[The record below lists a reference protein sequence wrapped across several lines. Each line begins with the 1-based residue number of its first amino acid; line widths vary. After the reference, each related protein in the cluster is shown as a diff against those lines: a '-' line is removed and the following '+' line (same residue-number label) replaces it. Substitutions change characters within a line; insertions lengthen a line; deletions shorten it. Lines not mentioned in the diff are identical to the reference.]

1 MLALNYV
8 KKNLRAGGFAQAVL
22 AYLADC
28 MNEADGKCFP
38 SRETIAEYF
47 SSEDDPCTV
56 KRVDR
61 ALARLREL
69 GFIKSECVPHRKQPA
84 KGIEGGWH
92 NEYSFPGLSGGAP
105 KTDATHRNG
114 VDPIAGVSPTVGRGS
129 PQIGQGVAPTVERGS
144 PHRGVEKQKETEVK
158 QKRNSSSTH
167 TCEEPPFDDELFNEA
182 RQVASENLESFENE
196 VCAEAACSGI
206 DQTPAESIEILHATR
221 SKSFFGANTSTG
233 GRNAAERKSEAISK
247 PRRRAAAPV
256 ERPADVSAQAW
267 DDWMTIRKAKRL
279 PVTPTALAGIRREAE
294 RAGVSLTDAITFSV
308 EQGWAGFRADWYS
321 RATAK
326 SSPAPSSGGRYLTA
340 QERYEERLRKAGEMT
355 DAEYMAQFLRP
366 TPLEIEAR
374 QRKNHE
380 SA

>member
-167 TCEEPPFDDELFNEA
+167 M
-182 RQVASENLESFENE
+182 R
-196 VCAEAACSGI
+196 
-206 DQTPAESIEILHATR
+206 R
-221 SKSFFGANTSTG
+221 TS
-233 GRNAAERKSEAISK
+233 
-247 PRRRAAAPV
+247 V
-256 ERPADVSAQAW
+256 
-267 DDWMTIRKAKRL
+267 
-279 PVTPTALAGIRREAE
+279 
-294 RAGVSLTDAITFSV
+294 
-308 EQGWAGFRADWYS
+308 
-321 RATAK
+321 
-326 SSPAPSSGGRYLTA
+326 
-340 QERYEERLRKAGEMT
+340 
-355 DAEYMAQFLRP
+355 
-366 TPLEIEAR
+366 
-374 QRKNHE
+374 
-380 SA
+380 

>member
-92 NEYSFPGLSGGAP
+92 NEYSFPGLSGAAP

-114 VDPIAGVSPTVGRGS
+114 V
-129 PQIGQGVAPTVERGS
+129 APKLDKG
-144 PHRGVEKQKETEVK
+144 
-158 QKRNSSSTH
+158 
-167 TCEEPPFDDELFNEA
+167 
-182 RQVASENLESFENE
+182 
-196 VCAEAACSGI
+196 
-206 DQTPAESIEILHATR
+206 
-221 SKSFFGANTSTG
+221 
-233 GRNAAERKSEAISK
+233 
-247 PRRRAAAPV
+247 
-256 ERPADVSAQAW
+256 
-267 DDWMTIRKAKRL
+267 
-279 PVTPTALAGIRREAE
+279 
-294 RAGVSLTDAITFSV
+294 
-308 EQGWAGFRADWYS
+308 
-321 RATAK
+321 
-326 SSPAPSSGGRYLTA
+326 
-340 QERYEERLRKAGEMT
+340 
-355 DAEYMAQFLRP
+355 
-366 TPLEIEAR
+366 
-374 QRKNHE
+374 
-380 SA
+380 

>member
-114 VDPIAGVSPTVGRGS
+114 VDPIAGVSPTV
-129 PQIGQGVAPTVERGS
+129 ERGS

-182 RQVASENLESFENE
+182 ARVVSETEATSESPPEKK
-196 VCAEAACSGI
+196 
-206 DQTPAESIEILHATR
+206 Q
-221 SKSFFGANTSTG
+221 K
-233 GRNAAERKSEAISK
+233 K
-247 PRRRAAAPV
+247 PRKARTSFATV
-256 ERPADVSAQAW
+256 ERP
-267 DDWMTIRKAKRL
+267 DDLPEQLWQDWLALRKAKRAPL
-279 PVTPTALAGIRREAE
+279 NTTTINTFRAEAQKAGISFEEA
-294 RAGVSLTDAITFSV
+294 VSFSV
-308 EQGWAGFRADWYS
+308 ANGYQGFKADWY
-321 RATAK
+321 
-326 SSPAPSSGGRYLTA
+326 
-340 QERYEERLRKAGEMT
+340 
-355 DAEYMAQFLRP
+355 
-366 TPLEIEAR
+366 
-374 QRKNHE
+374 RKNASTFTNDRPHQGYAGFGARNTAE
-380 SA
+380 IDYNYGLPVRGAVG

>member
-92 NEYSFPGLSGGAP
+92 NEYSFPGLSGAAP

-114 VDPIAGVSPTVGRGS
+114 VDPIAGVSPTVERGS
-129 PQIGQGVAPTVERGS
+129 PQIGQGVAPTEGS
-144 PHRGVEKQKETEVK
+144 RNRKKQKL
-158 QKRNSSSTH
+158 N
-167 TCEEPPFDDELFNEA
+167 
-182 RQVASENLESFENE
+182 
-196 VCAEAACSGI
+196 
-206 DQTPAESIEILHATR
+206 
-221 SKSFFGANTSTG
+221 
-233 GRNAAERKSEAISK
+233 
-247 PRRRAAAPV
+247 
-256 ERPADVSAQAW
+256 
-267 DDWMTIRKAKRL
+267 
-279 PVTPTALAGIRREAE
+279 RRETVVAH
-294 RAGVSLTDAITFSV
+294 TH
-308 EQGWAGFRADWYS
+308 
-321 RATAK
+321 AK
-326 SSPAPSSGGRYLTA
+326 SLRLTTNFSTR
-340 QERYEERLRKAGEMT
+340 QHELYPKPKQLLKVLLRKNRRSHERLA
-355 DAEYMAQFLRP
+355 LRLRLSRGLTIFP
-366 TPLEIEAR
+366 SNFGRTG
-374 QRKNHE
+374 
-380 SA
+380 

>member
-129 PQIGQGVAPTVERGS
+129 PQIGQGVAPTVGS
-144 PHRGVEKQKETEVK
+144 RNRKKQKV
-158 QKRNSSSTH
+158 N
-167 TCEEPPFDDELFNEA
+167 
-182 RQVASENLESFENE
+182 
-196 VCAEAACSGI
+196 
-206 DQTPAESIEILHATR
+206 
-221 SKSFFGANTSTG
+221 
-233 GRNAAERKSEAISK
+233 
-247 PRRRAAAPV
+247 
-256 ERPADVSAQAW
+256 
-267 DDWMTIRKAKRL
+267 
-279 PVTPTALAGIRREAE
+279 RRETVVAHTHAKNL
-294 RAGVSLTDAITFSV
+294 RLTTNFSTRQH
-308 EQGWAGFRADWYS
+308 ELYP
-321 RATAK
+321 K
-326 SSPAPSSGGRYLTA
+326 SKQLLKALLRKNRRSH
-340 QERYEERLRKAGEMT
+340 ERLA
-355 DAEYMAQFLRP
+355 LRLRLSRGLTIFP
-366 TPLEIEAR
+366 SNFGRTG
-374 QRKNHE
+374 
-380 SA
+380 

>member
-144 PHRGVEKQKETEVK
+144 PVGSRNRKKQKL
-158 QKRNSSSTH
+158 N
-167 TCEEPPFDDELFNEA
+167 
-182 RQVASENLESFENE
+182 
-196 VCAEAACSGI
+196 
-206 DQTPAESIEILHATR
+206 
-221 SKSFFGANTSTG
+221 
-233 GRNAAERKSEAISK
+233 
-247 PRRRAAAPV
+247 
-256 ERPADVSAQAW
+256 
-267 DDWMTIRKAKRL
+267 
-279 PVTPTALAGIRREAE
+279 RRETVVAHTHAKNL
-294 RAGVSLTDAITFSV
+294 RLTTNFSTRQH
-308 EQGWAGFRADWYS
+308 ELYP
-321 RATAK
+321 K
-326 SSPAPSSGGRYLTA
+326 SKQLLKALLRKNRRSH
-340 QERYEERLRKAGEMT
+340 ERLA
-355 DAEYMAQFLRP
+355 LRLRLSRGLTIFP
-366 TPLEIEAR
+366 SNFGRTG
-374 QRKNHE
+374 
-380 SA
+380 

>member
-47 SSEDDPCTV
+47 SSEDDPYTV

-114 VDPIAGVSPTVGRGS
+114 VDPIAGE
-129 PQIGQGVAPTVERGS
+129 A
-144 PHRGVEKQKETEVK
+144 HRGK
-158 QKRNSSSTH
+158 
-167 TCEEPPFDDELFNEA
+167 
-182 RQVASENLESFENE
+182 
-196 VCAEAACSGI
+196 G
-206 DQTPAESIEILHATR
+206 
-221 SKSFFGANTSTG
+221 
-233 GRNAAERKSEAISK
+233 
-247 PRRRAAAPV
+247 
-256 ERPADVSAQAW
+256 
-267 DDWMTIRKAKRL
+267 
-279 PVTPTALAGIRREAE
+279 
-294 RAGVSLTDAITFSV
+294 
-308 EQGWAGFRADWYS
+308 
-321 RATAK
+321 
-326 SSPAPSSGGRYLTA
+326 
-340 QERYEERLRKAGEMT
+340 
-355 DAEYMAQFLRP
+355 
-366 TPLEIEAR
+366 
-374 QRKNHE
+374 
-380 SA
+380 

>member
-92 NEYSFPGLSGGAP
+92 NEYSFPGLSGAAP

-114 VDPIAGVSPTVGRGS
+114 VDPIAGVSPTV
-129 PQIGQGVAPTVERGS
+129 ERGS
-144 PHRGVEKQKETEVK
+144 PHRGK
-158 QKRNSSSTH
+158 
-167 TCEEPPFDDELFNEA
+167 
-182 RQVASENLESFENE
+182 
-196 VCAEAACSGI
+196 G
-206 DQTPAESIEILHATR
+206 
-221 SKSFFGANTSTG
+221 
-233 GRNAAERKSEAISK
+233 
-247 PRRRAAAPV
+247 
-256 ERPADVSAQAW
+256 
-267 DDWMTIRKAKRL
+267 
-279 PVTPTALAGIRREAE
+279 
-294 RAGVSLTDAITFSV
+294 
-308 EQGWAGFRADWYS
+308 
-321 RATAK
+321 
-326 SSPAPSSGGRYLTA
+326 
-340 QERYEERLRKAGEMT
+340 
-355 DAEYMAQFLRP
+355 
-366 TPLEIEAR
+366 
-374 QRKNHE
+374 
-380 SA
+380 

>member
-114 VDPIAGVSPTVGRGS
+114 VDPIAGVSPTVERGS
-129 PQIGQGVAPTVERGS
+129 PQIGQGVAPTVGS
-144 PHRGVEKQKETEVK
+144 RNRKKQKL
-158 QKRNSSSTH
+158 N
-167 TCEEPPFDDELFNEA
+167 
-182 RQVASENLESFENE
+182 
-196 VCAEAACSGI
+196 
-206 DQTPAESIEILHATR
+206 
-221 SKSFFGANTSTG
+221 
-233 GRNAAERKSEAISK
+233 
-247 PRRRAAAPV
+247 
-256 ERPADVSAQAW
+256 
-267 DDWMTIRKAKRL
+267 
-279 PVTPTALAGIRREAE
+279 RRETVVAHTHM
-294 RAGVSLTDAITFSV
+294 RRTSV
-308 EQGWAGFRADWYS
+308 
-321 RATAK
+321 
-326 SSPAPSSGGRYLTA
+326 
-340 QERYEERLRKAGEMT
+340 
-355 DAEYMAQFLRP
+355 
-366 TPLEIEAR
+366 
-374 QRKNHE
+374 
-380 SA
+380 

>member
-92 NEYSFPGLSGGAP
+92 NEYSFPGLSGAAP

-114 VDPIAGVSPTVGRGS
+114 VDPIAGVSPTVES
-129 PQIGQGVAPTVERGS
+129 GS

-158 QKRNSSSTH
+158 QKRNSSSAH
-167 TCEEPPFDDELFNEA
+167 TCEEPPFDDDLFDEA
-182 RQVASENLESFENE
+182 IRVVETETASESPPEKK
-196 VCAEAACSGI
+196 
-206 DQTPAESIEILHATR
+206 Q
-221 SKSFFGANTSTG
+221 K
-233 GRNAAERKSEAISK
+233 K
-247 PRRRAAAPV
+247 PRKARTSFATV
-256 ERPADVSAQAW
+256 ERP
-267 DDWMTIRKAKRL
+267 DDLPEQLWQDWLELRKAKRAPL
-279 PVTPTALAGIRREAE
+279 NTTTINTFRAEAQKAGISFEEA
-294 RAGVSLTDAITFSV
+294 VSFSV
-308 EQGWAGFRADWYS
+308 ANGYQGFKADWY
-321 RATAK
+321 
-326 SSPAPSSGGRYLTA
+326 
-340 QERYEERLRKAGEMT
+340 
-355 DAEYMAQFLRP
+355 
-366 TPLEIEAR
+366 
-374 QRKNHE
+374 RKNASTFTNGRPHQGYAGFGARNTAE
-380 SA
+380 IDYTAGID

>member
-114 VDPIAGVSPTVGRGS
+114 VDPIAGVSPTVERGS
-129 PQIGQGVAPTVERGS
+129 PQIGQGVAPTVGS
-144 PHRGVEKQKETEVK
+144 RNRKKQKL
-158 QKRNSSSTH
+158 N
-167 TCEEPPFDDELFNEA
+167 
-182 RQVASENLESFENE
+182 
-196 VCAEAACSGI
+196 
-206 DQTPAESIEILHATR
+206 
-221 SKSFFGANTSTG
+221 
-233 GRNAAERKSEAISK
+233 
-247 PRRRAAAPV
+247 
-256 ERPADVSAQAW
+256 
-267 DDWMTIRKAKRL
+267 
-279 PVTPTALAGIRREAE
+279 RRETVVAHTHAKNL
-294 RAGVSLTDAITFSV
+294 RLTTNFSTRQHELYPKPKQLLKV
-308 EQGWAGFRADWYS
+308 LLRKNRRS
-321 RATAK
+321 H
-326 SSPAPSSGGRYLTA
+326 
-340 QERYEERLRKAGEMT
+340 ERLA
-355 DAEYMAQFLRP
+355 LRLRLSRGLTIFP
-366 TPLEIEAR
+366 SNFGRTG
-374 QRKNHE
+374 
-380 SA
+380 

>member
-8 KKNLRAGGFAQAVL
+8 KKNLRTGGFAQAVL

-129 PQIGQGVAPTVERGS
+129 PQIGQGVAPTVGS
-144 PHRGVEKQKETEVK
+144 RNRKKQKL
-158 QKRNSSSTH
+158 N
-167 TCEEPPFDDELFNEA
+167 
-182 RQVASENLESFENE
+182 
-196 VCAEAACSGI
+196 
-206 DQTPAESIEILHATR
+206 
-221 SKSFFGANTSTG
+221 
-233 GRNAAERKSEAISK
+233 
-247 PRRRAAAPV
+247 
-256 ERPADVSAQAW
+256 
-267 DDWMTIRKAKRL
+267 
-279 PVTPTALAGIRREAE
+279 RRETVVAHTHAKNL
-294 RAGVSLTDAITFSV
+294 RLTTNFSTRQH
-308 EQGWAGFRADWYS
+308 ELYP
-321 RATAK
+321 K
-326 SSPAPSSGGRYLTA
+326 SKQLLKALLRKNRRSH
-340 QERYEERLRKAGEMT
+340 ERLA
-355 DAEYMAQFLRP
+355 LRLRLSRGLTIFP
-366 TPLEIEAR
+366 SNFGRTG
-374 QRKNHE
+374 
-380 SA
+380 

>member
-92 NEYSFPGLSGGAP
+92 NEYSFPGLSGAAP

-114 VDPIAGVSPTVGRGS
+114 VDPIAGVSPTVERGS
-129 PQIGQGVAPTVERGS
+129 PQIGQGVAPTVGS
-144 PHRGVEKQKETEVK
+144 RNRKKQKL
-158 QKRNSSSTH
+158 N
-167 TCEEPPFDDELFNEA
+167 
-182 RQVASENLESFENE
+182 
-196 VCAEAACSGI
+196 
-206 DQTPAESIEILHATR
+206 
-221 SKSFFGANTSTG
+221 
-233 GRNAAERKSEAISK
+233 
-247 PRRRAAAPV
+247 
-256 ERPADVSAQAW
+256 
-267 DDWMTIRKAKRL
+267 
-279 PVTPTALAGIRREAE
+279 RRETVVAHTHAKNL
-294 RAGVSLTDAITFSV
+294 RLTTNFSTRQH
-308 EQGWAGFRADWYS
+308 ELYP
-321 RATAK
+321 K
-326 SSPAPSSGGRYLTA
+326 SKQLLKALLRKNRRSH
-340 QERYEERLRKAGEMT
+340 ERLA
-355 DAEYMAQFLRP
+355 LRLQQSRDLTIFP
-366 TPLEIEAR
+366 SNFGRTG
-374 QRKNHE
+374 
-380 SA
+380 

>member
-8 KKNLRAGGFAQAVL
+8 KNNLRAGGFAQAVL

-69 GFIKSECVPHRKQPA
+69 GFIKSECVPHRKQAA

-92 NEYSFPGLSGGAP
+92 NEYSFPGLSGAAP

-114 VDPIAGVSPTVGRGS
+114 VDPMAGVSPTVERGS

-158 QKRNSSSTH
+158 QKRNSSSAH

-182 RQVASENLESFENE
+182 ARVASESLESE
-196 VCAEAACSGI
+196 VNVEVVCSAIG
-206 DQTPAESIEILHATR
+206 QTPYESI
-221 SKSFFGANTSTG
+221 SKQRTTQFNSVFGDGTPSEAQDAVT
-233 GRNAAERKSEAISK
+233 RKSEACSK
-247 PRRRAAAPV
+247 PKQPRK
-256 ERPADVSAQAW
+256 ERTPRVRFPEDIPEDWRVDAQKLRPEIDAQATFTKMRCW
-267 DDWMTIRKAKRL
+267 LGANNTTTKTMRQWKTQFLGWIGREKKGFGHYAGNHRADRPHQGYAGFGARN
-279 PVTPTALAGIRREAE
+279 TAEIDYTAGI
-294 RAGVSLTDAITFSV
+294 D
-308 EQGWAGFRADWYS
+308 
-321 RATAK
+321 
-326 SSPAPSSGGRYLTA
+326 
-340 QERYEERLRKAGEMT
+340 
-355 DAEYMAQFLRP
+355 
-366 TPLEIEAR
+366 
-374 QRKNHE
+374 
-380 SA
+380 

>member
-8 KKNLRAGGFAQAVL
+8 KKNLRAAQAVL

-92 NEYSFPGLSGGAP
+92 NEYSFPGLSGAAP

-114 VDPIAGVSPTVGRGS
+114 VDPIAGVSPTVERGS
-129 PQIGQGVAPTVERGS
+129 PQIGQGVAPTVESGS

-158 QKRNSSSTH
+158 QKRNSSSAH
-167 TCEEPPFDDELFNEA
+167 TCEEPPFDDDLFDEA
-182 RQVASENLESFENE
+182 IRVVETETASESPPEKK
-196 VCAEAACSGI
+196 
-206 DQTPAESIEILHATR
+206 Q
-221 SKSFFGANTSTG
+221 K
-233 GRNAAERKSEAISK
+233 K
-247 PRRRAAAPV
+247 PRKARTSFATV
-256 ERPADVSAQAW
+256 ERP
-267 DDWMTIRKAKRL
+267 DDLPEQLWQDWLELRKAKRAPL
-279 PVTPTALAGIRREAE
+279 NTTTINTFRAEAQKAGISFEEA
-294 RAGVSLTDAITFSV
+294 VSFSV
-308 EQGWAGFRADWYS
+308 ANGYQGFKADWY
-321 RATAK
+321 
-326 SSPAPSSGGRYLTA
+326 
-340 QERYEERLRKAGEMT
+340 
-355 DAEYMAQFLRP
+355 
-366 TPLEIEAR
+366 
-374 QRKNHE
+374 RKNASTFTNGRPHQGYAGFGARNTAE
-380 SA
+380 IDYTAGID

>member
-182 RQVASENLESFENE
+182 ARVVSEIETASE
-196 VCAEAACSGI
+196 
-206 DQTPAESIEILHATR
+206 
-221 SKSFFGANTSTG
+221 
-233 GRNAAERKSEAISK
+233 
-247 PRRRAAAPV
+247 
-256 ERPADVSAQAW
+256 
-267 DDWMTIRKAKRL
+267 
-279 PVTPTALAGIRREAE
+279 
-294 RAGVSLTDAITFSV
+294 
-308 EQGWAGFRADWYS
+308 
-321 RATAK
+321 
-326 SSPAPSSGGRYLTA
+326 SSP
-340 QERYEERLRKAGEMT
+340 E
-355 DAEYMAQFLRP
+355 
-366 TPLEIEAR
+366 
-374 QRKNHE
+374 QRGSTSCIRNRN
-380 SA
+380 SF

>member
-92 NEYSFPGLSGGAP
+92 NEYSFPGLSGAAP

-114 VDPIAGVSPTVGRGS
+114 VDPIAGVS
-129 PQIGQGVAPTVERGS
+129 PTVERGS

-182 RQVASENLESFENE
+182 ARVVSETEATSESPPEKK
-196 VCAEAACSGI
+196 
-206 DQTPAESIEILHATR
+206 Q
-221 SKSFFGANTSTG
+221 K
-233 GRNAAERKSEAISK
+233 K
-247 PRRRAAAPV
+247 PRKARTSFATV
-256 ERPADVSAQAW
+256 ERP
-267 DDWMTIRKAKRL
+267 DDLPEQLWQDWLALRKAKRAPL
-279 PVTPTALAGIRREAE
+279 NTTTINTFRAEAQKAGISFEEA
-294 RAGVSLTDAITFSV
+294 VSFSV
-308 EQGWAGFRADWYS
+308 ANGYQGFKADWY
-321 RATAK
+321 
-326 SSPAPSSGGRYLTA
+326 
-340 QERYEERLRKAGEMT
+340 
-355 DAEYMAQFLRP
+355 
-366 TPLEIEAR
+366 
-374 QRKNHE
+374 RKNASTFTNDRPHQGYAGFGARNTAE
-380 SA
+380 IDYTAGID

>member
-105 KTDATHRNG
+105 KTGATHRNG
-114 VDPIAGVSPTVGRGS
+114 VDPIAGVSPTVERGS
-129 PQIGQGVAPTVERGS
+129 PQIGQGVAPTVGS
-144 PHRGVEKQKETEVK
+144 RNRKKQKL
-158 QKRNSSSTH
+158 N
-167 TCEEPPFDDELFNEA
+167 
-182 RQVASENLESFENE
+182 
-196 VCAEAACSGI
+196 
-206 DQTPAESIEILHATR
+206 
-221 SKSFFGANTSTG
+221 
-233 GRNAAERKSEAISK
+233 
-247 PRRRAAAPV
+247 
-256 ERPADVSAQAW
+256 
-267 DDWMTIRKAKRL
+267 
-279 PVTPTALAGIRREAE
+279 RRETVVAHTHAKNL
-294 RAGVSLTDAITFSV
+294 RLTTNFSTRQH
-308 EQGWAGFRADWYS
+308 ELYP
-321 RATAK
+321 K
-326 SSPAPSSGGRYLTA
+326 SKQLLKALLRKNRRSH
-340 QERYEERLRKAGEMT
+340 ERLA
-355 DAEYMAQFLRP
+355 LRLRLSRGLTIFP
-366 TPLEIEAR
+366 SNFGRTG
-374 QRKNHE
+374 
-380 SA
+380 

>member
-92 NEYSFPGLSGGAP
+92 NEYSFPGLSGAAP

-114 VDPIAGVSPTVGRGS
+114 VDPIAGVSPTVERGS
-129 PQIGQGVAPTVERGS
+129 PQIGQGVAPTVESGS

-158 QKRNSSSTH
+158 QKRNSSSAH
-167 TCEEPPFDDELFNEA
+167 TCEEPPFDDDLFDEA
-182 RQVASENLESFENE
+182 IRVVETETASESPPEKK
-196 VCAEAACSGI
+196 
-206 DQTPAESIEILHATR
+206 Q
-221 SKSFFGANTSTG
+221 K
-233 GRNAAERKSEAISK
+233 K
-247 PRRRAAAPV
+247 PRKARTSFATV
-256 ERPADVSAQAW
+256 ERP
-267 DDWMTIRKAKRL
+267 DDLPEQLWQDWLELRKAKRAPL
-279 PVTPTALAGIRREAE
+279 NTTTINTFRAEAQKAGISFEEA
-294 RAGVSLTDAITFSV
+294 VSFSV
-308 EQGWAGFRADWYS
+308 ANGYQGFKADWY
-321 RATAK
+321 
-326 SSPAPSSGGRYLTA
+326 
-340 QERYEERLRKAGEMT
+340 
-355 DAEYMAQFLRP
+355 
-366 TPLEIEAR
+366 
-374 QRKNHE
+374 RKNASTFTNGRPHQGYAGFGARNTAE
-380 SA
+380 IDYTAGID

>member
-92 NEYSFPGLSGGAP
+92 NEYSFPGLSGAAP

-114 VDPIAGVSPTVGRGS
+114 VDPIAGVS
-129 PQIGQGVAPTVERGS
+129 PTVERGS

-182 RQVASENLESFENE
+182 ARVVSETEATSESPPEKK
-196 VCAEAACSGI
+196 
-206 DQTPAESIEILHATR
+206 Q
-221 SKSFFGANTSTG
+221 K
-233 GRNAAERKSEAISK
+233 K
-247 PRRRAAAPV
+247 PRKARTSFATV
-256 ERPADVSAQAW
+256 ERP
-267 DDWMTIRKAKRL
+267 DDLPEQLWQDWLALRKAKRAPL
-279 PVTPTALAGIRREAE
+279 NTTTINTFRAEAQKAGISFEEA
-294 RAGVSLTDAITFSV
+294 VSFSV
-308 EQGWAGFRADWYS
+308 ANGYQGFKADWY
-321 RATAK
+321 
-326 SSPAPSSGGRYLTA
+326 
-340 QERYEERLRKAGEMT
+340 
-355 DAEYMAQFLRP
+355 
-366 TPLEIEAR
+366 
-374 QRKNHE
+374 RKNASTFTNGRPHQGYAGFGARNTAE
-380 SA
+380 IDYTAGID

>member
-92 NEYSFPGLSGGAP
+92 NEYSFPGLSGAAP

-114 VDPIAGVSPTVGRGS
+114 VDPIAGVSPTVERGS
-129 PQIGQGVAPTVERGS
+129 PQIGQGVAPTVGS
-144 PHRGVEKQKETEVK
+144 RNRKKQKL
-158 QKRNSSSTH
+158 N
-167 TCEEPPFDDELFNEA
+167 
-182 RQVASENLESFENE
+182 
-196 VCAEAACSGI
+196 
-206 DQTPAESIEILHATR
+206 
-221 SKSFFGANTSTG
+221 
-233 GRNAAERKSEAISK
+233 
-247 PRRRAAAPV
+247 
-256 ERPADVSAQAW
+256 
-267 DDWMTIRKAKRL
+267 
-279 PVTPTALAGIRREAE
+279 RRETVVAH
-294 RAGVSLTDAITFSV
+294 TH
-308 EQGWAGFRADWYS
+308 
-321 RATAK
+321 AK
-326 SSPAPSSGGRYLTA
+326 SLRLTTNFSTR
-340 QERYEERLRKAGEMT
+340 QHELYPKPKQLLKVLLRKNRRSHERLALL
-355 DAEYMAQFLRP
+355 LRLSRGLTIFP
-366 TPLEIEAR
+366 SNFGRTG
-374 QRKNHE
+374 
-380 SA
+380 

>member
-129 PQIGQGVAPTVERGS
+129 PQIGQGVAPTVGS
-144 PHRGVEKQKETEVK
+144 RNRKK

-182 RQVASENLESFENE
+182 ARVVSEIETASESSPEKK
-196 VCAEAACSGI
+196 
-206 DQTPAESIEILHATR
+206 Q
-221 SKSFFGANTSTG
+221 K
-233 GRNAAERKSEAISK
+233 K
-247 PRRRAAAPV
+247 PRKARTSFATV
-256 ERPADVSAQAW
+256 ERP
-267 DDWMTIRKAKRL
+267 DDLPEQLWQDWLALRKAKRAPL
-279 PVTPTALAGIRREAE
+279 NTTTINTFRAEAQKAGISFEEA
-294 RAGVSLTDAITFSV
+294 VSFSV
-308 EQGWAGFRADWYS
+308 ANGYQGFKADWY
-321 RATAK
+321 
-326 SSPAPSSGGRYLTA
+326 
-340 QERYEERLRKAGEMT
+340 
-355 DAEYMAQFLRP
+355 
-366 TPLEIEAR
+366 
-374 QRKNHE
+374 RKNASTFTNDRPHQGYAGFGARNTAE
-380 SA
+380 IDYNYGLPVRGAVG

>member
-114 VDPIAGVSPTVGRGS
+114 VDPIAGVSPTVERGS

-182 RQVASENLESFENE
+182 ARVVSEIETASE
-196 VCAEAACSGI
+196 
-206 DQTPAESIEILHATR
+206 
-221 SKSFFGANTSTG
+221 
-233 GRNAAERKSEAISK
+233 
-247 PRRRAAAPV
+247 
-256 ERPADVSAQAW
+256 
-267 DDWMTIRKAKRL
+267 
-279 PVTPTALAGIRREAE
+279 
-294 RAGVSLTDAITFSV
+294 
-308 EQGWAGFRADWYS
+308 
-321 RATAK
+321 
-326 SSPAPSSGGRYLTA
+326 SSPEKKQGNR
-340 QERYEERLRKAGEMT
+340 
-355 DAEYMAQFLRP
+355 
-366 TPLEIEAR
+366 I
-374 QRKNHE
+374 
-380 SA
+380 